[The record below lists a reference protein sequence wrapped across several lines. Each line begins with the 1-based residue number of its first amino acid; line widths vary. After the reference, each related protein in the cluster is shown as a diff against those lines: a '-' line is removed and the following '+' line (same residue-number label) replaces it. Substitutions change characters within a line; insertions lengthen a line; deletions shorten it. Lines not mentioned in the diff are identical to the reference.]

1 MAGGAR
7 SSEAIDMPVSDRRT
21 LIRTAAA
28 IPLAMA
34 ISNAAF
40 PQATEVPSGAP
51 ANSAPTKDVTG
62 ALARYLVTAAYGDLP
77 ENVRKEGALL
87 NWTGVA
93 IGGSRHQ
100 TVEIAVAALTSF
112 SGPAQASLL
121 GRRERFDIMNAAF
134 INGLSSHIFD
144 FDDTHLKTIIHPAGP
159 VVSAI
164 LALSEMQPVSGK
176 DFLNALVLGVETECR
191 IGNAVYPNHYDVGW
205 HITGTAGV
213 FGSAVAVGKLLNL
226 NHQQMV
232 WAIGLAA
239 SQPVG
244 LRESF
249 GSMNKSFNPGRAASN
264 GIFAALL
271 ASKNFTSSDHMI
283 EAKRGWANTVSTKQ
297 DYDEILDGLGSRYEA
312 LLNTYKPFACGI
324 VMHPAIDAV
333 IQLRNENRLTAD
345 QIERV
350 DLKVN
355 PLVLELTGKKTPQDG
370 LQGKFSIYH
379 AVAVALVEGAGGE
392 KQFSDRAVNDPT
404 VVALRGKVT
413 PVVTP
418 GIDPA
423 QVDMTITLKDGRT
436 LHRFIAHAIGSVEVP
451 MTDKQLET
459 TFADLA
465 DGILTLSVIKRV
477 IEACWSIES
486 LPSAGEIAKISVS
499 A

>member
-1 MAGGAR
+1 
-7 SSEAIDMPVSDRRT
+7 MPVSDRRT
-21 LIRTAAA
+21 LIQTAAA

-34 ISNAAF
+34 TSTAAF
-40 PQATEVPSGAP
+40 PQAMEAPSGGP
-51 ANSAPTKDVTG
+51 ANSALMKDVTG
-62 ALARYLVTAAYGDLP
+62 TLARYLVTAAYGDLP
-77 ENVRKEGALL
+77 GNVRKEGVRTLL
-87 NWTGVA
+87 NWVGVA

-100 TVEIAVAALTSF
+100 TVDIAVAALAPF

-134 INGLSSHIFD
+134 INGVSSHIFD

-164 LALSEMQPVSGK
+164 LALSEMHPVSGK

-191 IGNAVYPNHYDVGW
+191 IGAAVYPNHYDVGW

-213 FGSAVAVGKLLNL
+213 FGSAAAVGKLMNL
-226 NHQQMV
+226 NEQQMV
-232 WAIGLAA
+232 WALGLAA

-244 LRESF
+244 LRELF

-297 DYDEILDGLGSRYEA
+297 DYHEILDGLGSRYEV

-324 VMHPAIDAV
+324 VMHPAIDAA
-333 IQLRNENRLTAD
+333 IQLRNENQLD
-345 QIERV
+345 PIEIERV
-350 DLKVN
+350 DLKVH
-355 PLVLELTGKKTPQDG
+355 PLVLELTGKKSPQTG
-370 LQGKFSIYH
+370 LEGKFSIYH

-392 KQFSDRAVNDPT
+392 KQFSDRAVNDPA
-404 VVALRGKVT
+404 VVALRMRVL

-423 QVDMTITLKDGRT
+423 QVDMTIVLKDGRT

-451 MTDKQLET
+451 MTDKQLEMK
-459 TFADLA
+459 FADLA
-465 DGILTLSVIKRV
+465 DGIIPASS
-477 IEACWSIES
+477 IERIMDACWNVES
-486 LPSAGEIAKISVS
+486 LTDAAEIARMSVS
-499 A
+499 S

>member
-1 MAGGAR
+1 
-7 SSEAIDMPVSDRRT
+7 MPMTDRRT
-21 LIRTAAA
+21 LMQTAAA
-28 IPLAMA
+28 VPIAMA
-34 ISNAAF
+34 VTNPAF
-40 PQATEVPSGAP
+40 PETTEAESGAVANRAP
-51 ANSAPTKDVTG
+51 AKGVTR
-62 ALARYLVTAAYGDLP
+62 ALARYVVTATYDDLP
-77 ENVRKEGALL
+77 ANVCKEGARTLL
-87 NWTGVA
+87 NWVGVA

-100 TVEIAVAALTSF
+100 TVEIAVAALSPF

-134 INGLSSHIFD
+134 VNGVSSHIFD

-159 VVSAI
+159 VASAI
-164 LALSEMQPVSGK
+164 LAVSEMQPISGK
-176 DFLNALVLGVETECR
+176 DFLNALILGVETECR

-213 FGSAVAVGKLLNL
+213 FGSAAAVGKLLNL
-226 NHQQMV
+226 NEQQMV
-232 WAIGLAA
+232 WALGLAA

-249 GSMNKSFNPGRAASN
+249 GSMNKSFNPGRAASD
-264 GIFAALL
+264 GIFASVL
-271 ASKNFTSSDHMI
+271 ASKNFTSSDAMI

-297 DYDEILDGLGSRYEA
+297 DYREILDGLGVRYEA

-324 VMHPAIDAV
+324 VMHPAIDAA
-333 IQLRNENRLTAD
+333 IQLRNESLLTAD

-350 DLKVN
+350 ELKVN
-355 PLVLELTGKKTPQDG
+355 PLVLELTGKQGPRDG
-370 LQGKFSIYH
+370 LEGKFSIYH
-379 AVAVALVEGAGGE
+379 AVAIALVEGAGGE
-392 KQFSDRAVNDPT
+392 KQFSDRAVNDPA
-404 VVALRGKVT
+404 VVVLRGKVI

-451 MTDKQLET
+451 MTDKQLEAK
-459 TFADLA
+459 FADLA
-465 DGILTLSVIKRV
+465 DGIISPSMIQRV
-477 IEACWSIES
+477 IEACWRIES
-486 LPSAGEIAKISVS
+486 LSSASEIAKFSVS